1 MIKDNLRKG
10 IISEFYELLTTYS
23 SENSQYKLNARKEDL
38 QFEVSDEDW
47 KEACTSVHTMSIN
60 TRLKHI
66 QYKWI
71 MRTYVTLVNLN
82 RYNKNIPDICTKYM
96 EARGILFHC
105 IWQCGKIKLFWED
118 VRIII

>member
-23 SENSQYKLNARKEDL
+23 SENSQYKLNAQKEDL

-66 QYKWI
+66 QYK
-71 MRTYVTLVNLN
+71 
-82 RYNKNIPDICTKYM
+82 
-96 EARGILFHC
+96 
-105 IWQCGKIKLFWED
+105 
-118 VRIII
+118 